1 MIGRSKRLIP
11 SCQRKFA
18 APSLF
23 YSNTVRGYHTY
34 PDPDEKPQISYSK
47 SDSKQQLNKSEFKLD
62 KKFGFDVVFPGY
74 GVSNGIG
81 SSVSTPATY
90 VSKLSSNGLTVAS
103 QDLPGLMT
111 SFALIIRAGR

>member
-1 MIGRSKRLIP
+1 MIGRSKRLIL
-11 SCQRKFA
+11 SCQRRFI
-18 APSLF
+18 APTLS
-23 YSNTVRGYHTY
+23 YSNTIRGYHTY

-47 SDSKQQLNKSEFKLD
+47 SDSKQQLNKSEFNLD

-74 GVSNGIG
+74 SESKGIG
-81 SSVSTPATY
+81 KTVSTPETY
-90 VSKLSSNGLTVAS
+90 ISKLSRNGLTVAS